1 VEITP
6 LGRRITFGAI
16 VFVLVG
22 LGAYLIGPAAH
33 GSGAPGSPS
42 AGSPSAEPHLTPA
55 ASSVPASP
63 SPAPGPTPS
72 ATTGTPDI
80 YQWLPFTPSELGAAA
95 SAVRQFGDA
104 YGTFSY
110 TETPAAYI
118 APIARLA
125 SSELAAQI
133 KEAYALPGVAAART
147 SARQVSTGTAD
158 IQSLR
163 AFGPTSLTFVV
174 QITENLVT
182 ATGHSKQAT
191 SYAITLTG
199 TAATWQVS
207 DIELQSAGNS

>member
-1 VEITP
+1 MEVTP
-6 LGRRITFGAI
+6 LQRRITFGLI
-16 VFVLVG
+16 VFVLAA
-22 LGAYLIGPAAH
+22 LGAYLIASTTRG
-33 GSGAPGSPS
+33 PGSS
-42 AGSPSAEPHLTPA
+42 AGSPPAKPHRTPA
-55 ASSVPASP
+55 ENSPAASP
-63 SPAPGPTPS
+63 SPAAPDPAASG
-72 ATTGTPDI
+72 ATGTPDI

-95 SAVRQFGDA
+95 STVRQFGAA

-110 TETPAAYI
+110 TETPSAYI
-118 APIARLA
+118 EPIARLA
-125 SSELAAQI
+125 SSQLAAQI

-163 AFGPTSLTFVV
+163 AFGSTSLTFVV

-182 ATGHSKQAT
+182 TAGHSKQAT

-199 TAATWQVS
+199 AAATWQVS

>member
-6 LGRRITFGAI
+6 LGRRITFGLI
-16 VFVLVG
+16 VFVLVAI
-22 LGAYLIGPAAH
+22 GAYLIGPAAH
-33 GSGAPGSPS
+33 GSGSGGSGSGGSPS
-42 AGSPSAEPHLTPA
+42 ARPHLTPTRSPVA
-55 ASSVPASP
+55 APPSP
-63 SPAPGPTPS
+63 SAAAGPT
-72 ATTGTPDI
+72 TTGTPNI

-95 SAVRQFGDA
+95 STVRRFGDA

-118 APIARLA
+118 APIALVA
-125 SSELAAQI
+125 SPQLAAQI
-133 KEAYALPGVAAART
+133 KEAFSVPGIAATRT

-174 QITENLVT
+174 QVTENLT
-182 ATGHSKQAT
+182 TTTGHSQQAI
-191 SYAITLTG
+191 SYAITVTG
-199 TAATWQVS
+199 SGASWQVT

>member
-1 VEITP
+1 M
-6 LGRRITFGAI
+6 
-16 VFVLVG
+16 FVLVG

-33 GSGAPGSPS
+33 GSGTPGSPS
-42 AGSPSAEPHLTPA
+42 AKPDLTPA
-55 ASSVPASP
+55 ASSAPASP
-63 SPAPGPTPS
+63 SPARDAAPTS
-72 ATTGTPDI
+72 GGTPNI

-95 SAVRQFGDA
+95 LTARQFGVA

-110 TETPAAYI
+110 AEPPSAYI

-133 KEAYALPGVAAART
+133 KEAYSLPGVAAART

-174 QITENLVT
+174 QVTENLIT
-182 ATGHSKQAT
+182 STGRSQQAT
-191 SYAITLTG
+191 SYAITVTG
-199 TAATWQVS
+199 SAAAWQVS